1 MKCSQC
7 GSAVFEED
15 HTRGDKVCAECGLVV
30 EENEVQAFV
39 EYVEN
44 AGGTAAALGNFVS
57 LESQMPGYRE
67 SRHVTE
73 QKARK
78 RIDIICGQL
87 RLGAGISAS
96 AFSYYQTAHFRGFT
110 RGRSSLQLAAACIYI
125 AARQQRVNLML
136 LDLSDATAVNVY
148 NVGRTYVDLK
158 RKLNLALPEVDP
170 CLFVERFASQLDF
183 EDKTTLV
190 ATTAMRLLQRMKK
203 DWIST
208 GRRPSGLAAAA
219 LLVAARIHEFNRT
232 EEDVAKVARISQMT
246 TRKRL
251 MEFSKTPSSALSIDD
266 FFTVDYDEEQD
277 PPCFGQPTQ
286 KRRLRIPKMRGN
298 PKGDKRVRSMI
309 DWNEWS
315 TDLKDLDM
323 EQVSAEIKEL
333 GRRIDQKLEDI
344 SNKRKSGVTVN
355 DPELAKSKGLKHLV
369 ETDSPLAKDLDSS
382 LNIENEAADI
392 SIVEDIDVVECSSSS
407 ISGSKRSVSEA
418 SSSVIGEKRA
428 KSSRQVLRD
437 VLDGVVDPE
446 ILDSCV
452 EDLELITAH
461 SGSQL
466 CELVRAT
473 QQIRNERDAMTETN
487 ADIDAKQE
495 MMTPSS
501 TYSFQKPSHSFPPN
515 YATDESYKLPHFLTP
530 LTPAEG
536 CLGHY
541 TANSSADTEETK
553 VAYSID
559 LSDIDDEEL
568 DREYFLKPRE
578 VMVKAT
584 LWMKDNGAFL
594 EEQRR
599 KRAERQ
605 RLKEEQAKQPKKPR
619 RNQRKIYQRQRR
631 MPWHASSKNDN
642 QDDDEGGDNIQIHRV
657 SKKINYAAL
666 DAIVGAGPSATAPSS
681 PTAPT
686 PFAIEDEN
694 SNSTNGPLVLNPLLE
709 KSIAATAGLQQKKAD
724 AVDSTSRARGG
735 LPGSV
740 SSPALLQNLPEE
752 EIDEEE
758 PLETPEEYEDEEEED
773 EEEIDWTEG
782 NDLW

>member
-1 MKCSQC
+1 
-7 GSAVFEED
+7 
-15 HTRGDKVCAECGLVV
+15 
-30 EENEVQAFV
+30 
-39 EYVEN
+39 
-44 AGGTAAALGNFVS
+44 
-57 LESQMPGYRE
+57 
-67 SRHVTE
+67 
-73 QKARK
+73 
-78 RIDIICGQL
+78 
-87 RLGAGISAS
+87 
-96 AFSYYQTAHFRGFT
+96 
-110 RGRSSLQLAAACIYI
+110 
-125 AARQQRVNLML
+125 
-136 LDLSDATAVNVY
+136 
-148 NVGRTYVDLK
+148 
-158 RKLNLALPEVDP
+158 
-170 CLFVERFASQLDF
+170 
-183 EDKTTLV
+183 
-190 ATTAMRLLQRMKK
+190 MRLLQRMKK

-286 KRRLRIPKMRGN
+286 KRRL
-298 PKGDKRVRSMI
+298 
-309 DWNEWS
+309 
-315 TDLKDLDM
+315 DLKDLDM

-355 DPELAKSKGLKHLV
+355 DPELAKSKGLKHLI
-369 ETDSPLAKDLDSS
+369 ETDSPLAKDLDIS

-392 SIVEDIDVVECSSSS
+392 SIVEDIDVIECSSSS
-407 ISGSKRSVSEA
+407 LSGSKRSASEA
-418 SSSVIGEKRA
+418 SISVIGEKRA

-473 QQIRNERDAMTETN
+473 QQIRNERDAMAETN

-536 CLGHY
+536 
-541 TANSSADTEETK
+541 SADKEEKK

-642 QDDDEGGDNIQIHRV
+642 QDDDEGDDDVQVHRV

-686 PFAIEDEN
+686 PFSFEDEN
-694 SNSTNGPLVLNPLLE
+694 SNSTNGPLVPNPLLE
-709 KSIAATAGLQQKKAD
+709 KSITATAGLQQKKAD
-724 AVDSTSRARGG
+724 AVASTSRAKGG
-735 LPGSV
+735 LPASV
-740 SSPALLQNLPEE
+740 SSPALLQNLLEE
-752 EIDEEE
+752 EINEEE
-758 PLETPEEYEDEEEED
+758 PLETLEEYEDEEED